1 MSSSIGSFSPA
12 QALIA
17 AMITPALLILASG
30 SLIATALVRLGRI
43 MDRIR
48 KLSEGASRPD
58 TLELDRYERR
68 AILAQRALSMLFG
81 AILCFV
87 LAGLSIAFD
96 HASGDRFWW
105 LPVSLTLIGMLLIV
119 AGSALMLA
127 ECKLSTDQIH
137 AEIANARTRTS

>member
-30 SLIATALVRLGRI
+30 SLIATAIVRLGRI

-48 KLSEGASRPD
+48 KLVEGVSRPD
-58 TLELDRYERR
+58 AAELDRHERR
-68 AILAQRALSMLFG
+68 AVLAQRALSMLFG

-87 LAGLSIAFD
+87 LAGLSIAAD
-96 HASGDRFWW
+96 HASGDRFGW

-119 AGSALMLA
+119 VGSAMMLA
-127 ECKLSTDQIH
+127 ECKLGTDQIH
-137 AEIANARTRTS
+137 AEITNARSRRS